1 MSCGAVLTA
10 ALTAALTTASLAV
23 TLLCATLPAARA
35 ADEPAYPAA
44 KCAAFWLGWDDAS
57 RHLRRLPQ
65 QPENAALA
73 ARFRQAAIVTG
84 GPSETLDAY
93 IARERRNM
101 ARMITAAIYGDRSS
115 NDIERRLMRTCD
127 DYARANGF

>member
-1 MSCGAVLTA
+1 MSRGAVLAT
-10 ALTAALTTASLAV
+10 ALTGASLAA
-23 TLLCATLPAARA
+23 TILCAILPAARA

-73 ARFRQAAIVTG
+73 AQFRQAALAQG
-84 GPSETLDAY
+84 EAPETLDAY
-93 IARERRNM
+93 ITRERRDM

>member
-1 MSCGAVLTA
+1 MSRGAVLAT
-10 ALTAALTTASLAV
+10 ALTAASFAATI
-23 TLLCATLPAARA
+23 LCATSPAARA

-73 ARFRQAAIVTG
+73 AQFRQAALAQG
-84 GPSETLDAY
+84 ESPASLDAY
-93 IARERRNM
+93 ITRERRDM